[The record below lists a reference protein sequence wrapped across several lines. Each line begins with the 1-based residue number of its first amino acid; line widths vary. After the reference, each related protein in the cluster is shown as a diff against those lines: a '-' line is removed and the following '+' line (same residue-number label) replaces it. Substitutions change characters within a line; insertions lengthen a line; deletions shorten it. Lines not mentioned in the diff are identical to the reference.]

1 MTKESVLAIGAHPD
15 DMEQFAGGT
24 LRLLVKLGH
33 KVTIA
38 PLTDGAC
45 GTKDLSAEEII
56 KIRAG
61 EQKKAADLLGVR
73 LLNLGI
79 RDGCIED
86 NLETARKIAAL
97 IRSVNPQII
106 ITHPT
111 EDHMSDHYETGRLV
125 LRALP
130 EAGHKNFEAPTKS
143 PAIKHHPYV
152 YHTDPQGL
160 VLLDG
165 QITRVNTIVD
175 ITETVDQKLKAFAAH
190 ESQMDFLPNTMSAVE
205 KTKRWAVIRG
215 EQVGVSYG
223 EGFCQNLLAQ
233 YPRKNILVEL
243 LGEKVHT
250 L

>member
-1 MTKESVLAIGAHPD
+1 MNKQTILAIGAHPD

-24 LRLLVKLGH
+24 LRLLVKEGH
-33 KVTIA
+33 KVTIT

-45 GTKDLSAEEII
+45 GTKNLSAEEII

-61 EQKKAADLLGVR
+61 EQKKAAGLLGAK
-73 LLNLGI
+73 LINLGI

-97 IRSVNPQII
+97 IRDVNPQII

-111 EDHMSDHYETGRLV
+111 EDYMSDHYETGRLV
-125 LRALP
+125 IRALP

-143 PAIKHHPYV
+143 PNIKHHPYV
-152 YHTDPQGL
+152 YQTDPQGL
-160 VLLDG
+160 TFADG
-165 QITRVNTIVD
+165 QFSKVNTIVD
-175 ITETVDQKLKAFAAH
+175 ITDTVEEKLKAFATH
-190 ESQMDFLPNTMSAVE
+190 GSQIDFMPNVMNAVD
-205 KTKRWAVIRG
+205 KTRRWAVIRG
-215 EQVGVSYG
+215 EQVLVEYG
-223 EGFCQNLLAQ
+223 EGFNQVLLAQ

-243 LGEKVHT
+243 LSGKVYT